1 MKILIPDIP
10 KDGISIDIQETLYT
24 DSVPVT
30 VLGRLNVEKAGG
42 EVLVKGSLEAEAMLQ
57 CSRCLKTFRGDIS
70 ISIDVCYHPVEELTG
85 GDCHEVTSEEL
96 DLDFYAGEE
105 LDIMNLLSE
114 QVALNLPMKPLCND
128 ICRGICPNC
137 GTDLNISGCSC
148 SPDNIDPRFQKLKKL
163 LKEGKE

>member
-1 MKILIPDIP
+1 MKIFIPDIP
-10 KDGISIDIQETLYT
+10 KEGIGIDIHEDLVT
-24 DSVPVT
+24 DSGPVA
-30 VLGRLNVEKAGG
+30 LSGGLHARKAGG
-42 EVLVKGSLEAEAMLQ
+42 EVLVKGSLKAEAMLQ

-96 DLDFYAGEE
+96 DLDFYAGDE

-128 ICRGICPNC
+128 I
-137 GTDLNISGCSC
+137 
-148 SPDNIDPRFQKLKKL
+148 
-163 LKEGKE
+163 